1 MVIGLYVPSMC
12 EKASASA
19 IFCGA
24 SFVDALCFPYLLWL
38 YVRPRFRNWEP
49 IVDAKL
55 NASACAGSSEVG
67 VRKGAHVTQHVLIFF
82 VEGSFPCF

>member
-24 SFVDALCFPYLLWL
+24 SFVDALCFSLS
-38 YVRPRFRNWEP
+38 VVVIRPTKVSELGANCRCKAEMRQLVQE
-49 IVDAKL
+49 VQKL
-55 NASACAGSSEVG
+55 EFGKA
-67 VRKGAHVTQHVLIFF
+67 LM
-82 VEGSFPCF
+82 

>member
-38 YVRPRFRNWEP
+38 YVRPRVNRAQLYHEE
-49 IVDAKL
+49 D
-55 NASACAGSSEVG
+55 
-67 VRKGAHVTQHVLIFF
+67 RR
-82 VEGSFPCF
+82 